1 MATFGPYMVL
11 KNNVYRAAEPQ
22 DGIIVS
28 KTI

>member
-11 KNNVYRAAEPQ
+11 KNNVHLAALPP

-28 KTI
+28 MTI